1 MAIVSMLVFAPDLPL
16 KNDAALVSPI
26 RMDVKGVLHGWHVGF
41 LPPPSACPVVDH
53 PLPIQVE
60 GSVPGCLTP
69 PHISIPAPPLDS
81 TRISSHHTLSL
92 LPFPWVSTTT
102 ITCRLG
108 LVLHGPPDV
117 IQTFPTGGNL
127 AASSEKKLP
136 SGPSPRAVRSSP
148 LPNGSF
154 SSAARAPRAPLGR
167 WIVRSLIPPLNH
179 VPQRIFEPASDRPGS
194 PLSSASN

>member
-1 MAIVSMLVFAPDLPL
+1 MAIVSMLVSASDLPL
-16 KNDAALVSPI
+16 KNNAALVSTI
-26 RMDVKGVLHGWHVGF
+26 RVHVKSFLHGWHVGF
-41 LPPPSACPVVDH
+41 LPAPPACPIVDH

-81 TRISSHHTLSL
+81 TRISSHHILSL
-92 LPFPWVSTTT
+92 LPFPWVSITT

-136 SGPSPRAVRSSP
+136 LGPFPRAVRSSP

-154 SSAARAPRAPLGR
+154 SSAARASRAPLEGC
-167 WIVRSLIPPLNH
+167 IVRSLSPP
-179 VPQRIFEPASDRPGS
+179 
-194 PLSSASN
+194 